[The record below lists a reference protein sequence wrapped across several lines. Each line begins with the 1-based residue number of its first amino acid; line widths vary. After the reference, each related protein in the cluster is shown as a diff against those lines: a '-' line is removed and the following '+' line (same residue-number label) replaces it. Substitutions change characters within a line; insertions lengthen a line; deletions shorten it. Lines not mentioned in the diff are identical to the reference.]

1 MADQEDNGDKTEE
14 ASSRKREEMRK
25 QGSFARSQDLDQ
37 SLVLLGALMAIS
49 MLGTMLVQ
57 RQISLFQNWVPNISS
72 TRPVLDILRDQL
84 PNAVAPLAVPVLG
97 IIAVAALFA
106 LAAQIFQA
114 GIHIYPELALPKWD
128 RIDPMGGIKK
138 LFSMQSLITASFG
151 VLKLAIVGF
160 IAYRV
165 LAVVLLDAPGWWQLP
180 VQSMIPLGLAMMQK
194 VAWNC
199 TLPLLVMGAADFG
212 VRWWKSEQEMK
223 MSKQEVKEENKQQ
236 EGDPQI
242 KHRIR
247 QIARAKLMKRMIQD
261 VPKATVIVCNPTH
274 VAIALKYEA
283 GMGAPLVLAKGEDH
297 MALHI
302 KKIAADANV
311 PIIEE
316 PPLARALLRTVQV
329 GQEIPLEFYRAV
341 AEILALVYRGKQTV
355 ARGLPIMNRPNAN
368 AVQNNANTKTNS
380 NGRAK

>member
-1 MADQEDNGDKTEE
+1 MADQEDNGEKTEE
-14 ASSRKREEMRK
+14 ASARKREESRK
-25 QGSFARSQDLDQ
+25 QGSFARSHDLDQ
-37 SLVLLGALMAIS
+37 SLVLLGALMAIT

-57 RQISLFQNWVPNISS
+57 RQISLFQNWVPTISS
-72 TRPVLDILRDQL
+72 HRPVLDILREQL
-84 PNAVAPLAVPVLG
+84 PNAIAPLAVPVLG
-97 IIAVAALFA
+97 IIGVAALFA

-128 RIDPMGGIKK
+128 RVDPMGGIKK
-138 LFSMQSLITASFG
+138 LFSMQSLITGAFG
-151 VLKLAIVGF
+151 VLKLTIVGF

-165 LAVVLLDAPGWWQLP
+165 LSVVLLDAPGWWQLP
-180 VQSMIPLGLAMMQK
+180 VQSMIPLALAMMQK

-199 TLPLLVMGAADFG
+199 TLPLLVIGAADFA
-212 VRWWKSEQEMK
+212 VRWWKTEQEMK

-283 GMGAPLVLAKGEDH
+283 GMAAPLVLAKGEDH

-302 KKIAADANV
+302 KKIAAAANV

-355 ARGLPIMNRPNAN
+355 ARGLPIANGAN
-368 AVQNNANTKTNS
+368 AAVNNTKAPKISN
-380 NGRAK
+380 NGRTK